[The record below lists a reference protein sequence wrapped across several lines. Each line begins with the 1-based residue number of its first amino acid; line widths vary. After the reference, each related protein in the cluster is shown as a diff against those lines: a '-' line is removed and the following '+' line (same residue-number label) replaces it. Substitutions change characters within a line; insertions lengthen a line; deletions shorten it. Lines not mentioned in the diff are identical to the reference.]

1 MLSPRALQAEPCTV
15 TGSQLGFEAASSFS
29 SFFEFSSM
37 AMRDIFET
45 VVFHF
50 LSFSFRTRRKHPLD
64 TIPKLSQASVQ
75 LRGKKNNLCQ
85 KLKSDAYGT
94 QRHLAFVIIPIRT
107 QIHERVVKK
116 IAFIVRS
123 QI

>member
-1 MLSPRALQAEPCTV
+1 MAL
-15 TGSQLGFEAASSFS
+15 
-29 SFFEFSSM
+29 
-37 AMRDIFET
+37 RDIFET
-45 VVFHF
+45 VAFHF

-75 LRGKKNNLCQ
+75 LRGKKNLGQ

-116 IAFIVRS
+116 KTAFIVRS
-123 QI
+123 QIQINGGQMRM

>member
-1 MLSPRALQAEPCTV
+1 
-15 TGSQLGFEAASSFS
+15 
-29 SFFEFSSM
+29 M

>member
-1 MLSPRALQAEPCTV
+1 
-15 TGSQLGFEAASSFS
+15 
-29 SFFEFSSM
+29 M

-50 LSFSFRTRRKHPLD
+50 LSFSFRARRKHPLD

-75 LRGKKNNLCQ
+75 LRGNKNNLSQ

-94 QRHLAFVIIPIRT
+94 QRHLAFVIIPSRT
-107 QIHERVVKK
+107 HILERVVEK

-123 QI
+123 QIQVNGGGMRM

>member
-1 MLSPRALQAEPCTV
+1 
-15 TGSQLGFEAASSFS
+15 
-29 SFFEFSSM
+29 
-37 AMRDIFET
+37 MRDIFET
-45 VVFHF
+45 VVVHF
-50 LSFSFRTRRKHPLD
+50 LSFSFRAGRKHPLD

-75 LRGKKNNLCQ
+75 LRGNKNNLCQ

-107 QIHERVVKK
+107 HIHERVVEK

-123 QI
+123 QIQVNRGGMRM